1 MATEIIRRLKLKN
14 RILKIAI
21 VMLCILL
28 ILLSVHTVNVKRE
41 YCAEDDEYG

>member
-1 MATEIIRRLKLKN
+1 MATEIIRRLKIKN

-28 ILLSVHTVNVKRE
+28 ILLSVHTGNIKRE
-41 YCAEDDEYG
+41 HRVEDDEYG

>member
-28 ILLSVHTVNVKRE
+28 ILLSVHTCNVKRE
-41 YCAEDDEYG
+41 YRAEDDEYG